1 MQLREAEI
9 SVMLLFSLG
18 MTELQAQTVKDIE
31 GNVYK
36 TLTIGTQTWMAE
48 NLKTTKYN
56 DNTAIPLITNDME
69 WVNTRTPAYSWY
81 DNDTL
86 KYKNTYGALY
96 KGYSVNT
103 GKLCPTGWH
112 VPTNEEWGVL
122 IDYLGGAEMAGDKL
136 KEKGKIHWP
145 DHPNTTK
152 ATNESG
158 FTALPGGSRNVAF
171 GDIRFSGY
179 WWSSS
184 EYSTNNGWG
193 YLLDF
198 SYSKIQREVQSKSD
212 GLSVRCIKD

>member
-1 MQLREAEI
+1 
-9 SVMLLFSLG
+9 
-18 MTELQAQTVKDIE
+18 
-31 GNVYK
+31 
-36 TLTIGTQTWMAE
+36 
-48 NLKTTKYN
+48 
-56 DNTAIPLITNDME
+56 ME

-122 IDYLGGAEMAGDKL
+122 IDYLGGAEIAGDKL
-136 KEKGKIHWP
+136 KEKGKTHWP

-184 EYSTNNGWG
+184 PSADNAWYCVLFRGDATANKFYG
-193 YLLDF
+193 
-198 SYSKIQREVQSKSD
+198 RTQS
-212 GLSVRCIKD
+212 GFSVRCLKNK